1 MPGSGSAARA
11 SERRR
16 RQSWLSFARRKE
28 LLTFDD
34 TPAEQRPTA
43 SPAGSTPT
51 PFALNLWRVDGWKV
65 PAKLHE
71 RVMAAGHSLELSLS
85 LSFFHR
91 KSRRFFGST
100 WLGPRRLPD
109 DGEGGG
115 ADFDVAYKSMLY
127 WYSHVD
133 DQECLAIVELVATQ
147 LDTSMKGDP
156 VTVAQYGC
164 GWTCVPT
171 PQNPHSPA
179 RTRPTH
185 HRTSPGT
192 CARSAPRRLCPTR
205 PTVRTR
211 WPTASAGRPWTRA
224 SS

>member
-1 MPGSGSAARA
+1 
-11 SERRR
+11 
-16 RQSWLSFARRKE
+16 
-28 LLTFDD
+28 
-34 TPAEQRPTA
+34 
-43 SPAGSTPT
+43 
-51 PFALNLWRVDGWKV
+51 
-65 PAKLHE
+65 
-71 RVMAAGHSLELSLS
+71 MAAGHSLELSLS

-164 GWTCVPT
+164 GWTYLRPFGSET
-171 PQNPHSPA
+171 PLPD
-179 RTRPTH
+179 
-185 HRTSPGT
+185 
-192 CARSAPRRLCPTR
+192 
-205 PTVRTR
+205 
-211 WPTASAGRPWTRA
+211 ASDGSDRK
-224 SS
+224 SVV